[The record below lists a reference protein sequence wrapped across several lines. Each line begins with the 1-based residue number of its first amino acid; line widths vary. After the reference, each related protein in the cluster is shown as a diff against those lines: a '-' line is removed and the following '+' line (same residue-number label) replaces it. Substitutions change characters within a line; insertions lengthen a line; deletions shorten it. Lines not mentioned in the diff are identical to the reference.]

1 MNLRTKAILLGGL
14 FVTLCW
20 PSPTL
25 CGVPQNSKTHRVEA
39 GETAY
44 SIAKTYNILLKD
56 LYALNP
62 GVENGVRTGAEL
74 VLPQSNVVNPT
85 SSGEKYVYHT
95 IERKETLY
103 SVSRKYSVAMQDIMD
118 ANVGLTAETF
128 QEGKVIRIP
137 RGLIQ
142 KPEQAIT
149 YRLHKVRKGE
159 TIYSIAKSYNLTSDA
174 LTDANPDLKSSNLK
188 KGFMLKIPQ
197 YSEKKLTERDSVVQ
211 EEKAHN
217 LLRERSKV
225 KAVNTVR
232 IGLLFP
238 FSDKNDA
245 QSNRF
250 VEYLEGFLLAVEDF
264 KQKGYSAEVYV
275 FDIESGVNTNRLTA
289 LLETEELKTV
299 NVLIGGIS
307 QDQIGVLSDFAKKQK
322 IRYVIPF
329 NSKNDDVLS
338 NDYVFQMNTP
348 YNYLF
353 SAISQTF
360 VNRFKTA
367 KVIFVNDSGDDKADF
382 ITSLQSELQKN
393 KISNTSVQLSEN
405 TGTELSALLSTTKPN
420 IIVPTSGSSATLNK
434 LVSVLQPLKKD
445 NPDLQFSLFGYPEWQ
460 TYNLQT
466 QDNLRKLDTYF
477 YSSFFIGANQNSAK
491 LFSQRF
497 KSRYGKDLM
506 NVYPK
511 FGLLGY
517 DIGNYFLNIVKLYGV
532 NFDNHVTKYQINSI
546 QSALS
551 FKRVNNW
558 GGFIN
563 TGFYFVHY
571 GTSGT
576 EKTDYSK

>member
-20 PSPTL
+20 PAPSL
-25 CGVPQNSKTHRVEA
+25 YGEPQNSKTHRVQP

-44 SIAKTYNILLKD
+44 SIAKTYNVSLKD

-62 GVENGVRTGAEL
+62 GLESGVKAGSAL
-74 VLPQSNVVNPT
+74 ILPQSSGENSNP
-85 SSGEKYVYHT
+85 SGEKYVYHT

-118 ANVGLTAETF
+118 ANAGLTAETF
-128 QEGKVIRIP
+128 QEGKAIRIP
-137 RGLIQ
+137 TGVIQ
-142 KPEQAIT
+142 KPEQVVT
-149 YRLHKVRKGE
+149 YQLHKVQKGE

-174 LTDANPDLKSSNLK
+174 LTEANPDLKSSNLK

-197 YSEKKLTERDSVVQ
+197 HSEKRLTERDSVAQ
-211 EEKAHN
+211 EEKANN

-225 KAVNTVR
+225 QAVNTVK

-238 FSDKNDA
+238 FSDKNDS

-275 FDIESGVNTNRLTA
+275 FDIESGINTNRLAA

-322 IRYVIPF
+322 IRYIIPF

-353 SAISQTF
+353 SAISHTF
-360 VNRFKTA
+360 ANQFKTA
-367 KVIFVNDSGDDKADF
+367 KVIFVNDSGDDKTDF
-382 ITSLQSELQKN
+382 AAILQPVLQKN

-405 TGTELSALLSTTKPN
+405 TPTELSALMSTTKPN

-434 LVSVLQPLKKD
+434 LISLLLPLKKD
-445 NPDLQFSLFGYPEWQ
+445 NPSLQFSLFGYPEWQ
-460 TYNLQT
+460 TYNPQT

-477 YSSFFIGANQNSAK
+477 YSSFFVETDQNNAK

-497 KSRYGKDLM
+497 KTRYGKNLM

-517 DIGNYFLNIVKLYGV
+517 DTGNYFLNIVKMYGT
-532 NFDNHVTKYQINSI
+532 NFDNHLAKYQNNSI